1 MNLNT
6 TISLSTKN
14 YWSLDYEDEWG
25 MGEVK
30 RWAKSQPLM
39 GDFFVFG
46 LILEEE

>member
-30 RWAKSQPLM
+30 RWAKSR
-39 GDFFVFG
+39 DFFVWFDFRG
-46 LILEEE
+46 GVGT